1 MIWSDVCMSESPY
14 GLGVLDC
21 NEIGSHATQ
30 TVGLRHGMEV
40 FLVEG
45 DDGIKENCAHSDW
58 R

>member
-1 MIWSDVCMSESPY
+1 MGESPY

-21 NEIGSHATQ
+21 NEIGSHAAQ